1 MKKDIHPEW
10 YEAKVYCNGEYVMSV
25 GATVPEIRVE
35 VWSGTHPFY
44 TGQQRILD
52 TEGQVERFV
61 KRLERR
67 EEMAPSKRS
76 KAQRRR
82 ERRAVAEYVDEEEQK
97 QTPAAESDDTSV

>member
-1 MKKDIHPEW
+1 MKNELHPKW
-10 YEAKVYCNGEYVMSV
+10 YPDAQVICNGEVVMTV
-25 GATVPEIRVE
+25 GATAPELHVE

-44 TGQQRILD
+44 TGQQRIVD

-67 EEMAPSKRS
+67 EGLEPSSKRK

-82 ERRAVAEYVDEEEQK
+82 ERQTIVELVEEDEE
-97 QTPAAESDDTSV
+97 TPAGEAATE